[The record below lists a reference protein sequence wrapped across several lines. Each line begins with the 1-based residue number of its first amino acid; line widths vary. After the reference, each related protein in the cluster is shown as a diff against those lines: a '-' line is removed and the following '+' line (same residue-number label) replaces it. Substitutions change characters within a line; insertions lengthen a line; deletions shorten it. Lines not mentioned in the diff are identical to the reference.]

1 MQYKPDLAKIPNIP
15 ADKLPVSEIFYS
27 IQGEGRFA
35 GYPSVFIRLM
45 YCNLGCSWCDTRF
58 SWDNTAL
65 DRHSLFDNSEIV
77 AEVKKNVP
85 DTISNLDK
93 IRVIITGGEPMI
105 HREKLPSLI
114 EALNRAGFLTV
125 DIETNGTFEPSDKLC
140 RLVSWWNCSPKLLN
154 NNIDS
159 EISIIPDALIRLSKT
174 NKVDFKF
181 VVQEPQDIEQIEQ
194 TFLEYMKPEQIMLMP
209 EGWTQIKQLKGM
221 EWVMGECQKRNFRFS
236 PRLHIL
242 IWNNERGK

>member
-1 MQYKPDLAKIPNIP
+1 MQYKPDIAEIPDIP
-15 ADKLPVSEIFYS
+15 SDKLPVSEIFYS

-58 SWDNTAL
+58 TWDSSNL
-65 DRHSLFDNSEIV
+65 DRYSLFDNSKIVNKVKEILS
-77 AEVKKNVP
+77 
-85 DTISNLDK
+85 DTDSNHDN

-114 EALNRAGFLTV
+114 EKLNQTGFLMV
-125 DIETNGTFEPSDKLC
+125 DIETNGMFEPSDRLC
-140 RLVSWWNCSPKLLN
+140 DMVSWWNCSPKLLN
-154 NNIDS
+154 INVDS
-159 EISIIPDALIRLSKT
+159 KISIVPNALVKLSKT

-181 VVQEPQDIEQIEQ
+181 VVQEPKDIEQITQ
-194 TFLEYMKPEQIMLMP
+194 TFLDYIKPEQIMLMP
-209 EGWTQIKQLKGM
+209 EGWTQTMQLKGM
-221 EWVMGECQKRNFRFS
+221 KWVMEECKKRNFRFS

-242 IWNNERGK
+242 IWNNKRGK